1 LDEGLHIAS
10 VGKPPEVASPPF
22 KLPLNEDFMTLN
34 DII

>member
-22 KLPLNEDFMTLN
+22 KLALNADYMTLY
-34 DII
+34 DFK